1 MRTCFWNLPSKN
13 RKLRRVSFV
22 ALFALGWIALSAGA
36 QTLARPGWAGSGV
49 AIEPWW
55 RRAVFYRIDPA
66 NFQDSDGDGKGD
78 LAGIAQRL
86 GYLQSL
92 DVDAIVLRMP
102 VSSASPEIQSGFESL
117 ARAAAE
123 RKLRV
128 IVELEPEAFGDPTS
142 ASQQPYLN
150 ATRFWLSQGAA
161 GIDLDSTALA
171 AGGDEQAAALVRAL
185 HDLLHGFP
193 GGRILVATAAP
204 VGDTALAKALAQD
217 AQLIAARPFAVATN
231 AAALRTELDAAL
243 GVDSSNDVPAP
254 TRTRSKSRARM
265 REPASANF
273 LWSAYRVEL
282 TAASSSAQE
291 LALQRAIQRTMA
303 MLLLASRAAVM
314 IDYGEEI
321 GLDRDSLMQW
331 TPKNIT
337 LRLPAPIERRAAA
350 AVSDRPIPPKPRPQ
364 SNIYGP
370 YVPYVAPAKAKP
382 PEANTPVKID
392 PDTLPGFTSGTL
404 PGSLNADAE
413 TVNVAVEDA
422 DPHSLENLYRK
433 LIQLHHGNASLH
445 NGAQTVLDRDDLNAL
460 VWVRRPPPGAATAT
474 TVVAICNLSSKP
486 LALSLGAE
494 LKLRAGTFRGLAGDA
509 KLNGD
514 VISVPAGAVWLGE
527 WTR

>member
-1 MRTCFWNLPSKN
+1 LCMRTCFWNLPSRN
-13 RKLRRVSFV
+13 RKLRRISFA
-22 ALFALGWIALSAGA
+22 ALFALGWIALSASA

-78 LAGIAQRL
+78 LAGIALRL

-102 VSSASPEIQSGFESL
+102 VSSASPETQSGFESL

-123 RKLRV
+123 HKLRV
-128 IVELEPEAFGDPTS
+128 IVELEPEAFGDPTG
-142 ASQQPYLN
+142 APQQTYLN

-161 GIDLDSTALA
+161 GIDLDSTAMA
-171 AGGDEQAAALVRAL
+171 AAGDEQAAALVRAL

-243 GVDSSNDVPAP
+243 GVDSANGVPAP

-273 LWSAYRVEL
+273 LWSAFRVEL
-282 TAASSSAQE
+282 TAASSPAQQ
-291 LALQRAIQRTMA
+291 LALERTMA

-314 IDYGEEI
+314 VDYGEEI

-337 LRLPAPIERRAAA
+337 LRPPAPIERRAAA
-350 AVSDRPIPPKPRPQ
+350 AASDRPIPPKPKPQ
-364 SNIYGP
+364 SNVYGP
-370 YVPYVAPAKAKP
+370 YVPYVPPAKAKP
-382 PEANTPVKID
+382 PEADTPVNID
-392 PDTLPGFTSGTL
+392 PDTLPGFTGGTL

-413 TVNVAVEDA
+413 TVNVAVEEA
-422 DPHSLENLYRK
+422 DPNSLENFYRK

-445 NGAQTVLDRDDLNAL
+445 NGAQTVLNQDDLNAL
-460 VWVRRPPPGAATAT
+460 VWVRRPPPGATTAT
-474 TVVAICNLSSKP
+474 TVVAVCNLSSKP
-486 LALSLGAE
+486 LALSLGVE
-494 LKLRAGTFRGLAGDA
+494 LRLRAGTFRGLAGDA

-527 WTR
+527 WQR